1 VRGTVAV
8 ATPPRYARRQGARG
22 KGQGARG
29 KGQGAD
35 TLTSF
40 WILSDTLMSSWTDVV
55 KAFHN

>member
-8 ATPPRYARRQGARG
+8 ATPPRYARR
-22 KGQGARG
+22 QGARG